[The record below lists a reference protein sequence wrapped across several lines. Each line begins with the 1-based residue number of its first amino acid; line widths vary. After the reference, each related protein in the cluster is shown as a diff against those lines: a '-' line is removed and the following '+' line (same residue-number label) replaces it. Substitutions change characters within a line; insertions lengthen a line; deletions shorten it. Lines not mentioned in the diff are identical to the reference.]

1 MKLYLFF
8 LLLWCVSLTAFS
20 LEFIISEKKKVE
32 VQPTETTD
40 TTPNLTT
47 KTKNIDDVLG
57 MVKQVDD
64 MDAKLKELETSKNL
78 DVSPVTKSD
87 IAGADMVGNIDAMEM
102 DMKNLSMKRA
112 ELTPEDIQ
120 TIRKDEEM
128 KISEIKLAIA
138 SLNETKMASPQVMEQ
153 LNTELKQRETK
164 LAELDTRLADFEM
177 RQKEMEIRLR
187 DLKQDSFLTYTI
199 KYGDYLSKIS
209 KRPEFM
215 GQGALWPLIY
225 RYNKDVIKNPDLI
238 MPGWVIKIP
247 IKWYVTTDEDTSLYV
262 ISQKIYGTREKW
274 LWLSWA
280 NTQTIKNPNRVQP
293 GTKIKIP
300 LE

>member
-1 MKLYLFF
+1 MKRYMIIIV
-8 LLLWCVSLTAFS
+8 LLCVVPSLFS
-20 LEFIISEKKKVE
+20 LEFIISEKKKNPDQLTAPDSTSE
-32 VQPTETTD
+32 
-40 TTPNLTT
+40 LTT
-47 KTKNIDDVLG
+47 KTKSIDDVLG
-57 MVKQVDD
+57 MVKKVDD
-64 MDAKLKELETSKNL
+64 VDAKLKDMETSKNL
-78 DVSPVTKSD
+78 NISPITKSD
-87 IAGADMVGNIDAMEM
+87 IAGTDMVGNIDAIES
-102 DMKNLSMKRA
+102 DMKDLSMKRS
-112 ELTPEDIQ
+112 ELSPDDIQ

-138 SLNETKMASPQVMEQ
+138 TLNETKMASPQVIEK
-153 LNTELKQRETK
+153 LNTELKDRETK
-164 LAELDTRLADFEM
+164 LAELDSRLADFEL

-187 DLKQDSFLTYTI
+187 DLKQESFMTYTI

-225 RYNKDVIKNPDLI
+225 RYNKDRIKDPDLI
-238 MPGWVIKIP
+238 MPGWVITIP
-247 IKWYVTTDEDTSLYV
+247 IKWYVTGDDDTTLYV

-280 NTQTIKNPNRVQP
+280 NAQIINNPNRVQP